1 MSRYTGPRLRIVR
14 RLQQQ
19 LPGLTRKSE
28 GVRTTPPGQHGQ
40 RRTRFSDYRLRL
52 EEKQKLRFNYGVSE
66 RQLRTYFVRANRRTG
81 NTGEMLLQALESR
94 LDNVV
99 FRLGLA
105 PTIPAARQLVRHGH
119 ITVNGNR
126 LNIPSYHV
134 RVGDKIAPRE
144 KSRNHAVIVESVAS
158 PSLSLPDY
166 VDFDSSKLE
175 GTFKHVPARED
186 IPLEVQENFVV
197 EHYSRVA

>member
-1 MSRYTGPRLRIVR
+1 MY
-14 RLQQQ
+14 
-19 LPGLTRKSE
+19 GL
-28 GVRTTPPGQHGQ
+28 
-40 RRTRFSDYRLRL
+40 L
-52 EEKQKLRFNYGVSE
+52 EKQFARTME
-66 RQLRTYFVRANRRTG
+66 RATSMRGRA
-81 NTGEMLLQALESR
+81 GENLLILLERR